1 MKHATYDLAQMQ
13 MLPLDAKITMTK
25 QRIKAWYEHFDGNV
39 YISFSGGKDSTVL
52 KHIVD
57 EMYSDVPAVFVN
69 TGLEYPEI
77 QQFVR
82 KIKNGEYDC
91 FNSDVV
97 MLRPEMRFDE
107 VIKVYGYPVVSKAVS
122 GALEDAKRNI
132 PKGKET
138 VRIKMLYGQ
147 YDNKRKDGKPT
158 KYNYSKWNYLIDSPF
173 KISNK
178 CCDIMKKTPFKQY
191 EKETGRFP
199 FIGTMADESVQR
211 KNAWLKT
218 GCNAFDSKKP
228 KSQPLSFWTEQDVFE
243 YIKKYNVPYAEIYGD
258 IVETGKTIQ
267 RIDGEHKQLKTT
279 KADRTG
285 CMFCMFGVHREKSP
299 NRFEQMKITH
309 PKQYDYCINN
319 LGCGKVLD
327 AMGVK
332 Y

>member
-13 MLPLDAKITMTK
+13 ALPLDAKITMTK

-52 KHIVD
+52 KHIID

-82 KIKNGEYDC
+82 RIKNGEYDC

-107 VIKVYGYPVVSKAVS
+107 VIKTYGYPVISKAIS

-138 VRIKMLYGQ
+138 VRIKMLYGS
-147 YDNKRKDGKPT
+147 YENKRKDGKPT
-158 KYNYSKWNYLIDSPF
+158 KYNYYKWNYLIDAPF

-199 FIGTMADESVQR
+199 FIGTMANESVQR

-218 GCNAFDSKKP
+218 GCNAFESKKP
-228 KSQPLSFWTEQDVFE
+228 KSQPLSFWTEQDIFE
-243 YIKKYNVPYAEIYGD
+243 YIKKYNVPYAQIYGD
-258 IVETGKTIQ
+258 IVETGKTIT

-285 CMFCMFGVHREKSP
+285 CMFCMFGVQCEKSP
-299 NRFEQMKITH
+299 NRFERMKETH
-309 PKQYDYCINN
+309 PKQYDFCINK
-319 LGCGKVLD
+319 LECGKVLD
-327 AMGVK
+327 EIGVK